1 MPKAVTYYE
10 VLGVPPS
17 AAPEEI
23 TQAYRRLART
33 YHPDLQPPDLQAW
46 ANECMQTINAAYE
59 VLSDPIKKAHYDAM
73 LFPPAPPSVSADPSM
88 PNITAYNFRLTD
100 RAARRI
106 INILLVASVA
116 LFVVS
121 QLPTSAQSETYG
133 QAPVLQVLVLYML
146 FRLRDSNA
154 LKDRIPLILGTFVFV
169 GGLFMAAT
177 ATAITQATSA
187 GQNKFSIEVVIWVI
201 TCLWACTI
209 LIRHFKV
216 EPP

>member
-1 MPKAVTYYE
+1 MYHRPPRPKKSLRLIGDWRAPIIQTCNRQTCKRG
-10 VLGVPPS
+10 LMS
-17 AAPEEI
+17 ACRRSTPLTRCLA
-23 TQAYRRLART
+23 TQSRRLT
-33 YHPDLQPPDLQAW
+33 
-46 ANECMQTINAAYE
+46 T
-59 VLSDPIKKAHYDAM
+59 
-73 LFPPAPPSVSADPSM
+73 M
-88 PNITAYNFRLTD
+88 PCCFHLPHRVCQLTHRCLNITAYNFRLTD

-106 INILLVASVA
+106 INILLVASVV

-133 QAPVLQVLVLYML
+133 QAPVLQVLMLYML

-154 LKDRIPLILGTFVFV
+154 LKDRIPLILGAFVFV